1 MMAWILPA
9 KEYYFNPNQLR
20 KLLTKKPGKIKYEV
34 LSSRQSGG
42 GFGLS
47 FPFFINFYQNN
58 VAVFDNSFNPR
69 GFVSPIADGALNY
82 YKYKYE
88 GSFFDQGKM
97 VNTIQ

>member
-1 MMAWILPA
+1 M
-9 KEYYFNPNQLR
+9 K
-20 KLLTKKPGKIKYEV
+20 V
-34 LSSRQSGG
+34 LSSTTEWWWIRT
-42 GFGLS
+42 S

-88 GSFFDQGKM
+88 GSFF
-97 VNTIQ
+97 